1 MRYIVIGAG
10 AVGGTIGARLF
21 QGGHEVLLIA
31 RGRHYEALRTG
42 GLRLITPQ
50 SDETL
55 PIPAADG
62 PVPTRDDDVL
72 VVATKSQDTVAALD
86 PWPRHLPVVCAQN
99 GVENERTVLRR
110 FERVY
115 GMCVWLPALHL
126 EPGTVAAYGHPH
138 SGLLHVG
145 RYPQAV
151 DDQGVD
157 DQGVDDL
164 TRQMVADLTKGGLV
178 ALAQTDVMRWKYGKL
193 IGNLGNAVEALCG
206 HRPGADAVYERARA
220 EGAAVLK
227 EAGIPFSGQEEEREL
242 RGHLVDL
249 LPIDGVTRGGGSSWQ
264 SLARSSGSIETDYL
278 NGEIV
283 LLGRDHGVPTPVN
296 EVLQLESG
304 RYAREKLP
312 PGSMPVERLTAL
324 IDERSAAVS
333 R

>member
-21 QGGHEVLLIA
+21 QGGHDVLLIA
-31 RGRHYEALRTG
+31 RGAHYEALRTG
-42 GLRLITPQ
+42 GLRLITPH
-50 SDETL
+50 STETL

-62 PVPTRDDDVL
+62 PVAPREDDVL
-72 VVATKSQDTVAALD
+72 VLATKSQDTIAALD

-110 FERVY
+110 FAQVY

-138 SGLLHVG
+138 SGMFHLG
-145 RYPQAV
+145 RYPQ
-151 DDQGVD
+151 GVD
-157 DQGVDDL
+157 DRARQL
-164 TRQMVADLTKGGLV
+164 TADLTKSGLV
-178 ALAQTDVMRWKYGKL
+178 TVTTPDVMRWKYGKL
-193 IGNLGNAVEALCG
+193 LGNLGNAVEALCE
-206 HRPGADAVYERARA
+206 RAPGFEALHERARA
-220 EGAAVLK
+220 EGTAVLE
-227 EAGIPFSGQEEEREL
+227 EAGILYSSPQEEREA
-242 RGHLVDL
+242 RGRKVDL
-249 LPIDGVTRGGGSSWQ
+249 LPVEGLSRGGGSSWQ
-264 SLARSSGSIETDYL
+264 SLARGSGTIEADYL

-283 LLGRDHGVPTPVN
+283 LLGREYGIPTPVN
-296 EVLQLESG
+296 EVLQQEAG
-304 RYAREKLP
+304 RFARERLP